1 MGILANNQISALLS
15 LGADAMDNMFDI
27 VIEPPA
33 GITTFENVGAGRA
46 GVTAFND
53 PQFKHDITIRANGF
67 SPPKFNA
74 KTYEVKYK
82 TVTLD
87 RPSTKIEGKRE
98 FEIEFRLDA
107 NYQAYRFL
115 GAWRSLIMQPSSGFA
130 TNALYGEEGDNTTG
144 KSNINKV
151 FGTITVSAL
160 ARPIFMSDGAP
171 FEAQGVTVGKFTE
184 GSLKVV
190 SDAATIPSSNQLN
203 SWVFKQ
209 VWISALSEPDYKTDG
224 GDAVKIKATFKF
236 GEFIDPI
243 FDQFGNI

>member
-27 VIEPPA
+27 MIEPPA

-67 SPPKFNA
+67 SPPKFNV

-87 RPSTKIEGKRE
+87 RPATKIEGKRE

-115 GAWRSLIMQPSSGFA
+115 GAWRSLVMQPSSGYV
-130 TNALYGEEGDNTTG
+130 TNALYDDTIKTYD
-144 KSNINKV
+144 INKV

-171 FEAQGVTVGKFTE
+171 FEAQGITVGKFTE

-190 SDAATIPSSNQLN
+190 SDAATLPSSDQLN

-243 FDQFGNI
+243 FNQFGNI